1 MGGQGVGTEV
11 ALGFEGGLSE
21 SNIACACAM
30 VRLVLYSQNPKRR
43 KGIAVAAARSLARRG
58 SFDSGSQ
65 RKGWAGKNNRVM
77 APRASE
83 HSAGRT
89 YTLQGSKDQEIRPCK
104 SGTRQVAG

>member
-1 MGGQGVGTEV
+1 MGGQGVGPEV

-58 SFDSGSQ
+58 IFDLGSLRQKRAGTKNVGQAQ
-65 RKGWAGKNNRVM
+65 RARGER
-77 APRASE
+77 PRK
-83 HSAGRT
+83 T
-89 YTLQGSKDQEIRPCK
+89 ITLQGAKGHQETPLW
-104 SGTRQVAG
+104 SVSE

>member
-1 MGGQGVGTEV
+1 MGGQGVGPEV

-58 SFDSGSQ
+58 IFDSGSQ
-65 RKGWAGKNNRVM
+65 RRSWAGKKKVRM
-77 APRASE
+77 AQRASE
-83 HSAGRT
+83 HRASKTSPLHGA
-89 YTLQGSKDQEIRPCK
+89 KDQ
-104 SGTRQVAG
+104 

>member
-1 MGGQGVGTEV
+1 MGGQGVGPEV

-58 SFDSGSQ
+58 IFDSGSQ
-65 RKGWAGKNNRVM
+65 RKSWAGKKKVRI
-77 APRASE
+77 AQRASE
-83 HSAGRT
+83 
-89 YTLQGSKDQEIRPCK
+89 QGASRKPNPQGAKDQ
-104 SGTRQVAG
+104 

>member
-1 MGGQGVGTEV
+1 MGGQGVGPEV

-58 SFDSGSQ
+58 IFDSGSP
-65 RKGWAGKNNRVM
+65 RESWAGKKKVRM
-77 APRASE
+77 APRASGQ
-83 HSAGRT
+83 SASRT
-89 YTLQGSKDQEIRPCK
+89 STLQGAKGPEEARF
-104 SGTRQVAG
+104 GAVTG